1 MKIRYFLASA
11 VVLSLLAFNA
21 LASEIKS
28 SILFSNS
35 GALQIAATEP
45 SVTITS
51 PKNGDTVG
59 STVEV
64 KWKLEKANK
73 AAHVH
78 FYVDGKNLGPKQGD
92 YYTIKDLKPG
102 KHTIELKP
110 ATASHDEIGTST
122 SITVTVK

>member
-28 SILFSNS
+28 SVLLNNG

-51 PKNGDTVG
+51 PKDGDTVG
-59 STVEV
+59 PKVEI

-73 AAHVH
+73 AGHVH
-78 FYVDGKNLGPKQGD
+78 FYLDGKNLGPKQGD
-92 YYTIKDLKPG
+92 SFIIKDLKPG
-102 KHTIELKP
+102 KHIIELQP
-110 ATASHDEIGTST
+110 ATASHDEIGTAGKIT
-122 SITVTVK
+122 ITVK